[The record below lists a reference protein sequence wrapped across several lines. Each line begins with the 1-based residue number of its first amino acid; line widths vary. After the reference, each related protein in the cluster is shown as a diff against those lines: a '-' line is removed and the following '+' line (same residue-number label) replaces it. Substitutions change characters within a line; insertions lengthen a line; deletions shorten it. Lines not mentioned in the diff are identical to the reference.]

1 MNFTWTY
8 TGSPVNI
15 AWGIQKSGENKFES
29 DKPILS
35 LDSGGKQTFINQ
47 GYNGRVQTSWSGN
60 SQSGTQ
66 VVFTL
71 SAIDINDTNSYLC
84 KLKAGFGAAN
94 KFDAVTLVVE
104 GNVWLV

>member
-15 AWGIQKSGENKFES
+15 AWGIQKDDENNFES
-29 DKPILS
+29 NKPILS
-35 LDSGGKQTFINQ
+35 LDNGGKQTLRNQ

-60 SQSGTQ
+60 SQSGIQ

-84 KLKAGFGAAN
+84 KLKAGFGDRN
-94 KFDAVTLVVE
+94 KFDDVTLVVE